1 MYASG
6 YLPRTRR
13 RTMVAR
19 YRNVQ
24 WDHRATQA
32 EPTRLATQIAAG
44 KATEVAL
51 VRCSELTERLRGMAL
66 RTADEIEPGEREVGR
81 AIYFGAGSCAMF
93 AYSTFETA
101 GGFQVPLATSGLGR

>member
-1 MYASG
+1 MYARG
-6 YLPRTRR
+6 YLPRTSG

-24 WDHRATQA
+24 WDHRTTQA
-32 EPTRLATQIAAG
+32 EPNRLATQSGAG

-66 RTADEIEPGEREVGR
+66 RPAADEMESGEREVGR
-81 AIYFGAGSCAMF
+81 AIYFGAGA
-93 AYSTFETA
+93 EEKW
-101 GGFQVPLATSGLGR
+101 

>member
-1 MYASG
+1 
-6 YLPRTRR
+6 LPRTRR

-24 WDHRATQA
+24 WDHRTTQA

-66 RTADEIEPGEREVGR
+66 RPAADEMDTGEREVGR
-81 AIYFGAGSCAMF
+81 AIYFG
-93 AYSTFETA
+93 
-101 GGFQVPLATSGLGR
+101 SGAKEKW